1 MDPSS
6 PSVTGARDATAPD
19 GYGQEVLPDIGVLRP
34 WADPTCVALGRLPLA
49 ADLHRDPVDP
59 AHRLGLDGEWSLRL
73 FDTPE
78 EVPADVVA
86 PLADPLPADGWS
98 TVAVPGNWTMQLPGD
113 LPHYTNVQ
121 MPFPG
126 PPPHLPE
133 RNPTGVYRRRFTAS
147 PSWDDRQVVLRLD
160 GADAVHAVWLN
171 GRFVGYGTDSRLP
184 SEYDVTPHLVEG
196 ENDLVVVVVRYAA
209 VSYIEDQDKWWM
221 AGLHRSVTLE
231 ARPPTRVT
239 DVVVTADWDADRG
252 AGRADVRATVGFG
265 GAPEEGWTV
274 RTTLVGVAAAGASVG
289 EVPHVFAK
297 PYVFLGHLVDTSW
310 TDLAVDPWSA
320 ESPTLYVVVVDLLD
334 PSGAV
339 VDTVSTRVGFRR
351 VEIRGADL
359 LVNGRRIWV
368 FGVNRHDHHPDRGSA
383 VTIED
388 LRADLEQMR
397 RHNISAIRTSHYP
410 NDGAFY
416 DLCDELGFYVVDEA
430 NIECHAYNR
439 TVCEDPTYRDAFLER
454 GARMVARDRNHPCVV
469 MWSLGNESGY
479 GANHDALAGWL
490 RRVDPTRPLH
500 YEDAIRTQG
509 WVDGGR
515 AATDIVC
522 PMYPEITAIHDY
534 GRSVAAGEADRPL
547 IMCEYTHAMG
557 NSNGSLADYWDVIMT
572 TPGLQGGFIW
582 EWKDHGLR
590 QVLDDGRKRL
600 AYGGQFGDEPNDG
613 NFVADGLVS
622 AELEPHPAMR
632 EVAWVHRP
640 VAVEAHEGGL
650 LVRNRQAFTDLI
662 DLQGRWQLVVDGQVT
677 DEGDLGVV
685 AAPPLG
691 DVVVPCPC
699 AVPDDG
705 QALVTV
711 RWTTRQDAWFAAA
724 GHLVAWDQVVL
735 RDGST
740 PVAPLPA
747 AVAPMTA
754 YGDTVVS
761 EPRLHLW
768 RAATDN
774 DGFKLFGADPHD
786 VLMGGK
792 ALTRWRAWGLP
803 DPEFSLGHKLVTEQ
817 TGTGVLHRLV
827 IDVPQEYDDLPRVG
841 VELTVDPRFDH
852 VRWWGR
858 GPHEC
863 YPDRQ
868 RSAVLG
874 RWDAAVD
881 ELPYLVPQ
889 EYGLRT
895 DTTWFELVDQATGD
909 VLRFSTT
916 GAPFHFSATRHSA
929 QSLWKARSTDE
940 LERDDRLVVCL
951 DAAHRGLGTAS
962 CGPDVL
968 DRYRIEPGTY
978 ELSYLV
984 EAIPSRPP
992 G

>member
-1 MDPSS
+1 M
-6 PSVTGARDATAPD
+6 
-19 GYGQEVLPDIGVLRP
+19 LPDIGVLRP
-34 WADPTCVALGRLPLA
+34 WTDPTCVALGRLPLA
-49 ADLHRDPVDP
+49 ADLRRDLVDP
-59 AHRLGLDGEWSLRL
+59 AHRLELDGDWSLQL
-73 FDTPE
+73 FETPE
-78 EVPADVVA
+78 EVPAEVVA
-86 PLADPLPADGWS
+86 PVAGPLPSDGWS

-126 PPPHLPE
+126 PPPRLPE

-147 PSWDDRQVVLRLD
+147 STWDDRQVVLRLD

-171 GRFVGYGTDSRLP
+171 GSFVGYGTDSRLP

-221 AGLHRSVTLE
+221 AGLHRSVGIE
-231 ARPPTRVT
+231 ARPRTRVA
-239 DVVVTADWDADRG
+239 DVVVAADWDPVRG
-252 AGRADVRATVGFG
+252 VGRADVRATVGFG
-265 GAPEEGWTV
+265 GAPQEGWTV
-274 RTTLVGVAAAGASVG
+274 RTTLTDVVGAGSLTG
-289 EVPHVFAK
+289 QVPHVFAR
-297 PYVFLGHLVDTSW
+297 PYVFVGHVVDASW
-310 TDLAVDPWSA
+310 PDLAVDPWSA
-320 ESPTLYVVVVDLLD
+320 EAPTLYAVLVELLD
-334 PSGAV
+334 PQGAV

-383 VTIED
+383 VTVDD
-388 LRADLEQMR
+388 LRADLVQMR

-410 NDGAFY
+410 NDSAFY

-439 TVCEDPTYRDAFLER
+439 TVCEDSTYRDAFLER
-454 GARMVARDRNHPCVV
+454 GARMVARDRNHPSVV

-515 AATDIVC
+515 AATDVVC

-534 GRSVAAGEADRPL
+534 GLKVAAGEADRPL
-547 IMCEYTHAMG
+547 IMCEYSHAMG
-557 NSNGSLADYWDVIMT
+557 NSNGSLADYWDVITT

-590 QVLDDGRKRL
+590 QTIGGPAGDRTRL

-622 AELEPHPAMR
+622 AELEPHPVMR
-632 EVAWVHRP
+632 ELAWVHRP
-640 VAVEAHEGGL
+640 VAVADHDGRL
-650 LVRNRQAFTDLI
+650 LVRNRQAFCDLGH
-662 DLQGRWQLVVDGQVT
+662 LEGRWELLVDGEVT
-677 DEGDLGVV
+677 ERGVLGTPD
-685 AAPPLG
+685 APPLG
-691 DVVVPCPC
+691 ETVVPYPC
-699 AVPDDG
+699 RVPAEG
-705 QALVTV
+705 QVLLTVT
-711 RWTTRQDAWFAAA
+711 WTEREATWFAPA

-735 RDGST
+735 RDQ
-740 PVAPLPA
+740 PVAVRPA
-747 AVAPMTA
+747 TGTSPEAS
-754 YGDTVVS
+754 YGGSVVS

-786 VLMGGK
+786 ELMGGK
-792 ALTRWRAWGLP
+792 ALTQWLRWELP
-803 DPEFSLGHKLVTEQ
+803 DRDPETVVRHEVSRRDTEA
-817 TGTGVLHRLV
+817 GVEYHHV
-827 IDVPQEYDDLPRVG
+827 VEVPTEIDDLPRVG
-841 VELTVDPRFDH
+841 VELTVDPRFDT
-852 VRWWGR
+852 VRWSGR
-858 GPHEC
+858 GPHEN
-863 YPDRQ
+863 YPDRN
-868 RSAVLG
+868 RSALVG
-874 RWDAAVD
+874 RWESGVD
-881 ELPYLVPQ
+881 EAPYLVPQ

-895 DTTWFELVDQATGD
+895 DTTWVELVDSATGD
-909 VLRFSTT
+909 LLRVMTL
-916 GAPFHFSATRHSA
+916 GAPFHFSAIRHSSQA
-929 QSLWKARSTDE
+929 LWRARSSDE
-940 LERDDRLVVCL
+940 LERDDRLVLCL
-951 DAAHRGLGTAS
+951 DTAHRGLGTAS

-968 DRYRIEPGTY
+968 DRYRIAAGRH
-978 ELSYLV
+978 ELSYV
-984 EAIPSRPP
+984 ISAVP
-992 G
+992 GQER